1 LSGDAPFVF
10 SLYNVRMVDG
20 DFLKVGGLRE
30 SALQHLETLSS
41 PADGGVALLFL
52 SHSHLDWYSV
62 AVHSLCSDLISSP
75 LVAIALYCLALPRPN
90 ITTVHESIMLPGT
103 RFWGCPRALRRHVC
117 LLACLL
123 LCQLFFLITVF
134 RYRITCLS

>member
-1 LSGDAPFVF
+1 
-10 SLYNVRMVDG
+10 MVDG
-20 DFLKVGGLRE
+20 DFLKVGGLWE

-52 SHSHLDWYSV
+52 SHSRLDWYSV

-75 LVAIALYCLALPRPN
+75 LVAIALYCMALPRPN

-123 LCQLFFLITVF
+123 ACFFVSSSFSLLFSGIG
-134 RYRITCLS
+134 